1 MSQIDNT
8 ALHATVEKLWEGKKY
23 NTLRDVLS
31 TLQPAQAADILAAM
45 PENAPAPLFRLMPKE
60 LAADTFVEMDPDM
73 QEKLIKS
80 FSDTELKGVLDELYL
95 DDAVDLVEEMPANVV
110 RRILTQADPDMRK
123 SINELLKYPEDSA
136 GSIMT
141 TEFVALYPHMTA
153 ADAITSI
160 RRTGMDKETVNTCYV
175 IDRQRTLLGVVTLRT
190 IVMAREEQTM
200 EELMEE
206 NVVSV
211 STMEDQETVARMF
224 SDYNLNVL
232 PVVDKENRLVGIVT
246 VDDAIDVMEEETTED
261 ISKMAAITPTD
272 KPYLKTSVFTLYKSR
287 IPWLL
292 LLMISATFT
301 GMIITH
307 FEETLSFS
315 IALTAAIPM
324 LMDTGGNCGSQAS
337 VTVIRALSLGELHF
351 TDLIKVWWK
360 EIRVAVMCGVT
371 LAVANF
377 VKLMVLDHLAPLI
390 AATISLTLLSAVIIA
405 KFVGC
410 TLPLLA
416 DKLGGDPAVMAS
428 PFITTIVDA
437 LSLLIFCG
445 FAGMLLMG
453 AAA

>member
-1 MSQIDNT
+1 MSELST
-8 ALHATVEKLWEGKKY
+8 ALLTTVEKLWEEKKY

-31 TLQPAQAADILAAM
+31 TMQPAQVADLLSQL
-45 PENAPAPLFRLMPKE
+45 PENAPAMLFRLMPKE
-60 LAADTFVEMDPDM
+60 LAADTFVEMDSDM

-80 FSDTELKGVLDELYL
+80 FSDTELKGVLNELYM

-110 RRILTQADPDMRK
+110 RRILSQADPEMRK

-141 TEFVALYPHMTA
+141 TEFVALLPHLTA

-175 IDRQRTLLGVVTLRT
+175 IDQYRKLLGVVTLRT
-190 IVMAREEQTM
+190 IVMAQEDQTM

-211 STMEDQETVARMF
+211 GTLEDQETVAHMF

-232 PVVDKENRLVGIVT
+232 PVVDQEGRLVGIVT
-246 VDDAIDVMEEETTED
+246 VDDAIDVMEEEATED

-292 LLMISATFT
+292 LLMLSATFT

-307 FEETLSFS
+307 FESILSFS

-337 VTVIRALSLGELHF
+337 VTVIRAISLGELHF
-351 TDLIKVWWK
+351 TDLMKVWWK

-371 LAVANF
+371 RAVANF
-377 VKLMVLDHLAPLI
+377 VKLILVERVPPLI
-390 AATISLTLLSAVIIA
+390 AACICLTLLAAVLIA

-410 TLPLLA
+410 TLPILA
-416 DKLGGDPAVMAS
+416 DKLGFDPAVMAS

-445 FAGMLLMG
+445 FAGMMLTG
-453 AAA
+453 AAAA